1 MDKKIKLNSKMNMH
15 IFMTD
20 FWLGVG
26 NVCIKIVNF
35 ANCKATD
42 HVRKNIEIS
51 KEMMELDYSDDF
63 KTRLGNIARKGS

>member
-26 NVCIKIVNF
+26 NVCIKIANF
-35 ANCKATD
+35 ASCKATD

-51 KEMMELDYSDDF
+51 KEMLDYPDDF
-63 KTRLGNIARKGS
+63 KTKLAELSGKGS